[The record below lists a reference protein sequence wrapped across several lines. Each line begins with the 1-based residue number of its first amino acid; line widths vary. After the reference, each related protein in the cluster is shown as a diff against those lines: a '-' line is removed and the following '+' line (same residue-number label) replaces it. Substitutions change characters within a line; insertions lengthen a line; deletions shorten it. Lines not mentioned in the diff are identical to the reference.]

1 MRSVIAFVICAALSL
16 PVLAQQ
22 VETQKHGNP
31 QAEAAAQAKVE
42 ARAKIPVKKTIQP
55 EAQRSSS
62 AKATALAEGRK
73 AQRLQSP
80 RHPADQSDA
89 IQLYQKR

>member
-1 MRSVIAFVICAALSL
+1 MKSLIAFTICAALSL

-22 VETQKHGNP
+22 VETQKHGDL
-31 QAEAAAQAKVE
+31 QAEAAAQARVE
-42 ARAKIPVKKTIQP
+42 ARSKIPIKKISQP

-62 AKATALAEGRK
+62 AKATALAERRK
-73 AQRLQSP
+73 AQRLQGP
-80 RHPADQSDA
+80 RHPADQTDA